1 MLGRL
6 TWSARQRRWC
16 SNQIGLDEATEY
28 NKDTVDA
35 YASSLQVARCLGY
48 LSDHVL
54 NHAIMHVP
62 AQPASYRRPT
72 CQLQKANLSLLS
84 AGAFQMLSA

>member
-6 TWSARQRRWC
+6 AWSAKQCRWC
-16 SNQIGLDEATEY
+16 SNQFGLDEATET

-35 YASSLQVARCLGY
+35 YASSLQLARCLGN

-54 NHAIMHVP
+54 NHAIMHAPAALVP
-62 AQPASYRRPT
+62 QLNLPATGGQPKSVVGRCLPDAV
-72 CQLQKANLSLLS
+72 
-84 AGAFQMLSA
+84 